1 MSSATSGV
9 IGMIVPPPD
18 MRAIIDKTAQFI
30 AKQGPAMEKK
40 IFSSDPTK
48 IKFAFILPDNPFH
61 AYYKMAVQSFKEG
74 KSGKIGTEA

>member
-1 MSSATSGV
+1 MESNIKGIV
-9 IGMIVPPPD
+9 GMIVPPPD
-18 MRAIIDKTAQFI
+18 MRAIIDRTAQFI

-61 AYYKMAVQSFKEG
+61 PYYKMAVQSFKEG
-74 KSGKIGTEA
+74 KSKWIV

>member
-1 MSSATSGV
+1 MSSTTSGD

-74 KSGKIGTEA
+74 RSLRIVSVT